1 MAHPS
6 NLIAKNPHYISGAVT
21 ATLSEGDYFHTITV
35 LANAVLTVKGGG
47 IFQYL
52 AANSSSPAAT
62 GHIDPS
68 TGVAFTANDNTA
80 GFYEALEATGV
91 AITIPA
97 GVTIYGRFT
106 EIASSSADI
115 SIAYR

>member
-6 NLIAKNPHYISGAVT
+6 NLIGSNPHYIVGAQT
-21 ATLSEGDYFHTITV
+21 ATLTGGDYFHTITV
-35 LANAVLTVKGGG
+35 LADAVLTVKGGG

-52 AANSSSPAAT
+52 GANSSDPAAT

-68 TGVAFTANDNTA
+68 TGAAFTANDNTA
-80 GFYEALEATGV
+80 GFYEALGTTGV

-115 SIAYR
+115 SIAYK

>member
-6 NLIAKNPHYISGAVT
+6 NLIGKNPHYIVGAVT
-21 ATLSEGDYFHTITV
+21 ATLTGGDYFHTITV
-35 LANAVLTVKGGG
+35 LADAVLTVKGGG
-47 IFQYL
+47 IFEYL
-52 AANSSSPAAT
+52 AGGADGT
-62 GHIDPS
+62 GHIDPD
-68 TGVAFTANDNTA
+68 TGVAHTGNTDA
-80 GFYEALEATGV
+80 VGFYEALGTTGV

-115 SIAYR
+115 SIAYK

>member
-6 NLIAKNPHYISGAVT
+6 NLIAKNPHYITGAVT
-21 ATLSEGDYFHTITV
+21 AALIGDDYFHTISV
-35 LANAVLTVKGGG
+35 LADAVLTVKGGG

-62 GHIDPS
+62 GHINPS

-80 GFYEALEATGV
+80 GFYEALAATGV

-97 GVTIYGRFT
+97 GLTIYGRFT
-106 EIASSSADI
+106 EIASDSDGK